1 MLPGFGSGSEAEP
14 PERLLDA
21 QRGFDVHCLGSF
33 AELTGREH
41 TETPSLLDRTVKLVA
56 VDADSSDI
64 DRCPQRCRHSNSV
77 NLQCGL
83 VGYNRF
89 HSSPSDPTG

>member
-1 MLPGFGSGSEAEP
+1 MLLGFRSASETEP
-14 PERLLDA
+14 PESLLDT
-21 QRGFDVHCLGSF
+21 QRGFDVHGLGSF

-41 TETPSLLDRTVKLVA
+41 AEIPSLLDRTVKLVA

>member
-21 QRGFDVHCLGSF
+21 QRGFDVRCLGSF

-41 TETPSLLDRTVKLVA
+41 AETPSLLDRTVKLVA